1 MILLTLINTE
11 PPGCDT
17 FISLD
22 RLATHSTRLPCC
34 DTGYH
39 LHIIPEMMFT
49 CNGNITGWTAGVVWS
64 HSGNP
69 RIIPELQ
76 VWRSELDSGGA
87 FSRVASVQ
95 LNINPKA
102 EPTMPTNIIG
112 NYVSKQV
119 FSNNFDVP
127 ISVRKGDI
135 LGLMQ
140 SPQGQMAVVMTS
152 FPYISLPRNYIL
164 TSTENSFSNL
174 HNVDLLLSRWN
185 LIEMLQPLI
194 ALDISK
200 LT

>member
-1 MILLTLINTE
+1 MT
-11 PPGCDT
+11 
-17 FISLD
+17 
-22 RLATHSTRLPCC
+22 
-34 DTGYH
+34 
-39 LHIIPEMMFT
+39 FT
-49 CNGNITGWTAGVVWS
+49 CNGNITGWTAGAQWS
-64 HSGNP
+64 HSRNP

-76 VWRSELDSGGA
+76 VWRNELDSGGT

-95 LNINPKA
+95 LNINPEA

-135 LGLMQ
+135 LGLVQ
-140 SPQGQMAVVMTS
+140 STEGQMAVVMTS

-174 HNVDLLLSRWN
+174 RNVDLRLSRWN
-185 LIEMLQPLI
+185 RIEMLQPLI